1 MELNETNVQAIFNRC
16 SKTKKDGSTEWNE
29 EALKKNR
36 ANIRYLMGQLALV
49 HEVHEFIEDH
59 EIDRAFAKRY
69 GGKLWTVND
78 ELPMDLFRMGG
89 QSNFCFPLE
98 GHRVLLMLNK
108 LKPTLSPQDPKF
120 ASWWESADGLVI
132 RAKAAED
139 EDKLDEALF
148 LYEKAAKMGD
158 ADAQYKCG
166 VMYYDEYG
174 VMYCDNGTRS
184 LDKALYW
191 YEKAA
196 RQGNVDAQY
205 ICGGMYNCGEGT
217 AKNTA
222 RALYWFEKAAERG
235 HAECQFIC
243 GEMYKDGEGV
253 AADPKKA
260 LYWYEK
266 AAEQDI
272 HRAQYLRGLMYYCG
286 EGTAVDKK
294 KALYWCEKLA
304 GLGYNDCQ
312 FICGKMYE
320 DGNGIAADPKKALY
334 WYESAAE
341 QGCAKAQF
349 QCGCMYGDGVGT
361 ARNRDKAKEWFQKA
375 ALQTDDI
382 LIRGVARKVLREYF

>member
-1 MELNETNVQAIFNRC
+1 
-16 SKTKKDGSTEWNE
+16 
-29 EALKKNR
+29 
-36 ANIRYLMGQLALV
+36 MGQLALV

-78 ELPMDLFRMGG
+78 ELPIDLFRMGR
-89 QSNFCFPLE
+89 QSKFCFNHK
-98 GHRVLLMLNK
+98 GHRVLLMLDK

-205 ICGGMYNCGEGT
+205 ICGGMYN
-217 AKNTA
+217 
-222 RALYWFEKAAERG
+222 
-235 HAECQFIC
+235 
-243 GEMYKDGEGV
+243 
-253 AADPKKA
+253 
-260 LYWYEK
+260 
-266 AAEQDI
+266 
-272 HRAQYLRGLMYYCG
+272 CG

>member
-1 MELNETNVQAIFNRC
+1 
-16 SKTKKDGSTEWNE
+16 
-29 EALKKNR
+29 
-36 ANIRYLMGQLALV
+36 MGQLALV

-166 VMYYDEYG
+166 VMY
-174 VMYCDNGTRS
+174 CDNGTRS
-184 LDKALYW
+184 LDK
-191 YEKAA
+191 
-196 RQGNVDAQY
+196 
-205 ICGGMYNCGEGT
+205 
-217 AKNTA
+217 
-222 RALYWFEKAAERG
+222 ALYWFEKAAERG

-341 QGCAKAQF
+341 QGCAKAQS

>member
-1 MELNETNVQAIFNRC
+1 
-16 SKTKKDGSTEWNE
+16 
-29 EALKKNR
+29 
-36 ANIRYLMGQLALV
+36 MGQLALV

-108 LKPTLSPQDPKF
+108 LKPPLSPQDPKF

-166 VMYYDEYG
+166 VMY
-174 VMYCDNGTRS
+174 CDNGTRS

-205 ICGGMYNCGEGT
+205 ICGGMYN
-217 AKNTA
+217 
-222 RALYWFEKAAERG
+222 
-235 HAECQFIC
+235 
-243 GEMYKDGEGV
+243 
-253 AADPKKA
+253 
-260 LYWYEK
+260 
-266 AAEQDI
+266 
-272 HRAQYLRGLMYYCG
+272 CG